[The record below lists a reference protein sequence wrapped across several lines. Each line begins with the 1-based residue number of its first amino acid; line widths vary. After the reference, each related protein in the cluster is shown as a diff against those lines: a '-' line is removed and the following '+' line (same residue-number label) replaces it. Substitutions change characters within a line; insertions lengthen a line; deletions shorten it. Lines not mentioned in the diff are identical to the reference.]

1 MPTKNITEDI
11 TKSDINNAISNK
23 LDSDEFKRKVRNICA
38 DVLSD
43 LYKTLWYKKSFWK
56 GDVSK

>member
-1 MPTKNITEDI
+1 MPNKNLKEDI

-43 LYKTLWYKKSFWK
+43 LYKVNGFYIHHF
-56 GDVSK
+56 